1 MCPPVAPPQLKVTR
15 VDVKLFVLGGTGH
28 VGRHV
33 LAQSSAHEVTALVR
47 PQSRSL
53 VPSTAT
59 HVRVVEGD
67 ALDPS
72 GAGLDA
78 MAGHDA
84 VVSSIGLQRKSNANP
99 WSALTTPADLCSRSA
114 ALIVAAMQKHGV
126 KRVVAVS
133 AAGVAES
140 AVHMNWFM
148 HFMVN
153 NTNVGAGYRDLALM
167 ENVYRAS
174 GVDWLCVRPTRLT
187 NDPSRPVVVREGFPM
202 SAAIAR
208 EDVARYMLA
217 ALAQP
222 SWSERTPTITSA

>member
-1 MCPPVAPPQLKVTR
+1 MR
-15 VDVKLFVLGGTGH
+15 IFVLGATGH

-33 LAQSSAHEVTALVR
+33 LAQSSAHDVTALVR
-47 PQSRSL
+47 PRSRAL
-53 VPSTAT
+53 VPPSLT

-67 ALDPS
+67 ALD
-72 GAGLDA
+72 ANALDA
-78 MAGHDA
+78 MAGHEA
-84 VVSSIGLQRKSNANP
+84 VVSSIGIQRKSNANP

-114 ALIVAAMQKHGV
+114 ANIVSAMHKHGV

-140 AVHMNWFM
+140 ATQMNWFM

-174 GVDWLCVRPTRLT
+174 KLDWLCVRPTRLT
-187 NDPSRPVVVREGFPM
+187 NDASRPVVVREGFPM

-208 EDVARYMLA
+208 EDVARFMLA
-217 ALAQP
+217 SLAENDWGAKWP
-222 SWSERTPTITSA
+222 TRTPTITGR